1 MLNSPQSQ
9 GPTKSE
15 ADMKHLSKKLQIEQG
30 VVVMRLL
37 LFLTL
42 NNKNK
47 SNLGLGMA
55 KIFLMFQSL
64 KFS

>member
-1 MLNSPQSQ
+1 
-9 GPTKSE
+9 
-15 ADMKHLSKKLQIEQG
+15 MKHLSKKLQIEQG